1 MTGQNADID
10 VQGGDLNLRPLTA
23 THSVN
28 VWSIAGGNVKLRIG
42 SQGFGATLDL
52 QHDGV
57 NAHITP
63 TTGFVGFQG
72 DKFQILAT
80 GAINYVGPTSVAATL
95 GANGAVPAQ
104 VGGYLTWQ
112 IGGTTVKIPY
122 FFA

>member
-1 MTGQNADID
+1 MGLIGPNGTDYADFTFDGSNADID

-63 TTGFVGFQG
+63 TMGFVGFQA
-72 DKFQILAT
+72 F
-80 GAINYVGPTSVAATL
+80 STL
-95 GANGAVPAQ
+95 CN
-104 VGGYLTWQ
+104 
-112 IGGTTVKIPY
+112 
-122 FFA
+122 